1 MKPGK
6 YQITVLITLALT
18 IIAISGCTEGFD
30 TGTNMPTLQP
40 IPTVEPLPTAE
51 TIPTPEPLPTVQALP
66 TLEVSPVPRSTADPV
81 IGTWQWLGENNT
93 KVIFSFEPDGT
104 FQRRDE
110 GTGMNLST
118 GTWSREGGGSYQLIY
133 DTPGYVPE
141 HITYNPN
148 VGRLGSQSSYFS
160 RV

>member
-6 YQITVLITLALT
+6 YEIIVLIALALT
-18 IIAISGCTEGFD
+18 ILAVSGCTEGFE
-30 TGTNMPTLQP
+30 TGTNVPTIQP
-40 IPTVEPLPTAE
+40 IPTAE
-51 TIPTPEPLPTVQALP
+51 TIPTPEPLPTAQALP

-118 GTWSREGGGSYQLIY
+118 GTWTGEGGGSYQLIY

-141 HITYNPN
+141 HIIYHPN
-148 VGRLGSQSSYFS
+148 VGRLGSQSNYFS